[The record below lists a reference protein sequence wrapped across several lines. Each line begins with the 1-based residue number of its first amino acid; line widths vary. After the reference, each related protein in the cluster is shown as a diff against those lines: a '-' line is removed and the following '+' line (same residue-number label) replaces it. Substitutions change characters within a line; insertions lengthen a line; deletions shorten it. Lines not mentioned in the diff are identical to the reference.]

1 MEFRILKYFLAVAR
15 EENITKAA
23 NVLHITQPTLSRQL
37 AQLED
42 DLNVKLFIRGKK
54 NITLTNEGMLLRRRA
69 EEIIDMVDKTE
80 HELLEQE
87 SVIDGT
93 ISLGQGELY
102 SVEVLAKII
111 KAFKDKY
118 PLVKFNLYT
127 ASGEHIKERL
137 DRGLVD
143 VGVFLEPINK
153 AKYEFIRMPVK
164 ERWVVVMRA
173 DDALAQKNAIEIE
186 DLKKV
191 PLILPWRDDVRSEIA
206 NYFGDN
212 FKDLQI
218 DFISNLSTNAS
229 IMVQNGLGCAI
240 VVEGS
245 LPFIDNTKICCRPLS
260 PDLTTDTF
268 IAWKRYQP
276 FSLAVEKFIEHI
288 KCFLGMVKP

>member
-1 MEFRILKYFLAVAR
+1 
-15 EENITKAA
+15 
-23 NVLHITQPTLSRQL
+23 
-37 AQLED
+37 
-42 DLNVKLFIRGKK
+42 
-54 NITLTNEGMLLRRRA
+54 
-69 EEIIDMVDKTE
+69 
-80 HELLEQE
+80 
-87 SVIDGT
+87 
-93 ISLGQGELY
+93 
-102 SVEVLAKII
+102 
-111 KAFKDKY
+111 
-118 PLVKFNLYT
+118 
-127 ASGEHIKERL
+127 
-137 DRGLVD
+137 
-143 VGVFLEPINK
+143 
-153 AKYEFIRMPVK
+153 MPVK

-173 DDALAQKNAIEIE
+173 DDELVQKTAIEIE
-186 DLKKV
+186 DLKNV

-229 IMVQNGLGCAI
+229 IMVQNGLGYAL